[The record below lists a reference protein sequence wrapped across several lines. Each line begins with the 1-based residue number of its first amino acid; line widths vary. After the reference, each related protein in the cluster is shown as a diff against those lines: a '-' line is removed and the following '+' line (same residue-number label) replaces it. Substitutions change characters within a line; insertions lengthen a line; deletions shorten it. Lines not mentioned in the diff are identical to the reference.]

1 MKKLIGI
8 ALVLA
13 LAVML
18 VPGAAFA
25 ADPTTL
31 TVDWGP
37 GTTGPSSGYIGTT
50 FTAGNDAVYSFYTD
64 GTGIAGSFHAVDSN
78 DNPYGYG
85 IDSTNS
91 STSMQM

>member
-31 TVDWGP
+31 
-37 GTTGPSSGYIGTT
+37 S
-50 FTAGNDAVYSFYTD
+50 
-64 GTGIAGSFHAVDSN
+64 
-78 DNPYGYG
+78 
-85 IDSTNS
+85 
-91 STSMQM
+91 